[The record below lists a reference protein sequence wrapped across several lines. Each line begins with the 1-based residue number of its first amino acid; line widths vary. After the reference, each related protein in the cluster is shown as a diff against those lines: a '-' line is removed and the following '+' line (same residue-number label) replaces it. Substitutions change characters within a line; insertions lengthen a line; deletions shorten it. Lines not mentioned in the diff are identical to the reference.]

1 MEVNQYLEMFIEES
15 KDHLQACSEHLLEL
29 EKNPDDLAIV
39 GEIFRSAHTLKGMSA
54 TMGFEDLADLTHK
67 MENVLDAIRNE
78 KIHVSPEI
86 LDVVFESVDH
96 LEEMVM
102 DIANGGDG
110 KRDVSSTVAQLKRI
124 ELGEYA
130 IPEVVATTETP
141 VAAVASMLEYD
152 GFEQTVISQ
161 SAEQGFNA
169 FEISVKLREDCLLKA
184 ARVFMVFEILEKY
197 GDVIKSNP
205 SVEKLEDEQFDQQFY
220 VAFVTK
226 ESAEDM
232 QKKIMKV
239 SEVEEVIVATI
250 GKPAT
255 AVASVLEYDGFE
267 QTVISQSAEQG
278 FNAFEISVKLRED
291 CLLKA
296 ARVFMVFEILE
307 KDGDVIKSNPSVD
320 KLEDEQF
327 DQQFYVAF
335 VTKESAEDMQKKI
348 MKVSEVEEVIVAT
361 IEHKQYSEKEQAI
374 QEVAATATA
383 TVEVEAQPA
392 TAPETNTAAPKTAK
406 AVAPAKTDKSHAPV
420 GNKTIRVNI
429 ERLDILMNLFEE
441 LVIDRGRLQ
450 SISTEVNHGELNET
464 VERMSRVMGD
474 LQTIILTMR
483 MVPVETV
490 FNRFP
495 KMIRQLSRDLNKKI
509 NLEIIG
515 AETELDRTVID
526 EIGDPLVHL
535 IRNSVDHGIENPTAR
550 RAKGKPEEGTVVL
563 RAYHSGNYVFIEI
576 EDDGA
581 GINREKVLAKA
592 ISKGIVTQEQSY
604 SMSDKQINELILAS
618 GFSTADVIS
627 DVSGRGVGLDVVKTT
642 IESLGGNIS
651 IESTQDVGSVFSI
664 QLPLTLSIISVML
677 VEIEKEIYAIPLS
690 SIIET
695 SIIRSS
701 EIMNAHNQKVIDF
714 RGKVVPL
721 VFLEEIFE
729 VPCKEPQDDEF
740 HSVVIVRKGEKLA
753 GLVVDSFIGQQEI
766 VLKSLGNYLTNIFA
780 ISGATI
786 LGNGKVAL
794 IVDCNALI
802 K

>member
-15 KDHLQACSEHLLEL
+15 KEHLQACSEHLLEL

-86 LDVVFESVDH
+86 LDIVFESVDH

-124 ELGEYA
+124 ESGEEA
-130 IPEVVATTETP
+130 IPEVVATVETP
-141 VAAVASMLEYD
+141 QVSSVLEYD
-152 GFEQTVISQ
+152 SFEQTVITQ

-169 FEISVKLREDCLLKA
+169 FEISVSLREDCLLKA
-184 ARVFMVFEILEKY
+184 ARVFMVFEILEKD
-197 GDVIKSNP
+197 GDVIKSAP

-232 QKKIMKV
+232 QKKLMKV
-239 SEVEEVIVATI
+239 SEVEEVKIATI
-250 GKPAT
+250 N
-255 AVASVLEYDGFE
+255 
-267 QTVISQSAEQG
+267 Q
-278 FNAFEISVKLRED
+278 
-291 CLLKA
+291 
-296 ARVFMVFEILE
+296 
-307 KDGDVIKSNPSVD
+307 
-320 KLEDEQF
+320 EQF
-327 DQQFYVAF
+327 
-335 VTKESAEDMQKKI
+335 
-348 MKVSEVEEVIVAT
+348 
-361 IEHKQYSEKEQAI
+361 SEKQQYEAS

-383 TVEVEAQPA
+383 TAEVVDTQ
-392 TAPETNTAAPKTAK
+392 ETTAK
-406 AVAPAKTDKSHAPV
+406 PAAAKTTTPAKADKSHAPV

-535 IRNSVDHGIENPTAR
+535 IRNSVDHGIENPTTR

-581 GINREKVLAKA
+581 GINRDKVLSKA
-592 ISKGIVTQEQSY
+592 ISKGIVTQEQALT
-604 SMSDKQINELILAS
+604 MSDNQINELILAS

-651 IESTQDVGSVFSI
+651 IESTQDVGSIFSI

-695 SIIRSS
+695 SIIRTSD
-701 EIMNAHNQKVIDF
+701 IMNAHNQKVIDF

-729 VPCKEPQDDEF
+729 VPRKELQDDEF